1 VKVYIPVDMEGIS
14 GVAAGEHV
22 DTNYWG
28 MKPSPDAMRPHRHPP
43 WMISTIRYST
53 KYFQEFKEDGIK

>member
-1 VKVYIPVDMEGIS
+1 MKVYIS

-28 MKPSPDAMRPHRHPP
+28 MKPSPDAMLPHRHPP
-43 WMISTIRYST
+43 LDDKHNKYST
-53 KYFQEFKEDGIK
+53 KYFQESKEDGIK